1 MFQKKFGYPKF
12 KSKSRYTYYPSIQM
26 RPKCNQ
32 THDRDIN
39 ASINILN
46 V

>member
-1 MFQKKFGYPKF
+1 MDILSLSLKVD
-12 KSKSRYTYYPSIQM
+12 TYYPSIQM